1 MSEQPPK
8 IEVDS
13 DWKAEA
19 RKEKERLSQKAQ
31 SGDQQQQAGGGQR
44 PADFSTLISTMATQ
58 ALFALGE
65 IPDPRTG
72 QRMMSLEMAR
82 HQIDMLGILEEKTKG
97 NLTEEEQ
104 SLLSGTVYELRQ
116 RYIAAASNQSAR
128 GGAAGAGGAGT
139 GGPGG
144 ASGGGAEGFAG
155 PGL

>member
-82 HQIDMLGILEEKTKG
+82 HQIDMLGVLEEKTRG

-104 SLLSGTVYELRQ
+104 AMLSGTVYELRS
-116 RYIAAASNQSAR
+116 RYIAAATSQTGR
-128 GGAAGAGGAGT
+128 GGGGGGGGGAGPAPGS
-139 GGPGG
+139 GGD
-144 ASGGGAEGFAG
+144 ASGFVG